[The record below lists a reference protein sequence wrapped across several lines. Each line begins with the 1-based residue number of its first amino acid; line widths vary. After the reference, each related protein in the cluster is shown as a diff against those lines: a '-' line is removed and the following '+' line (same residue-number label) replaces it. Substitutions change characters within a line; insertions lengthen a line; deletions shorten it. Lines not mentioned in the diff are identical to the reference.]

1 MAVMS
6 QIPGSVA
13 NPAKR
18 SFLQLIQDACSEL
31 GLLAPGSAI
40 GNTDQQV
47 LQLVALA
54 QREAREAYQE
64 GSPIGG
70 WQMLRQRYR
79 FQVQSTGIV
88 PVNTTLGSPTL
99 TFQTAP
105 SPAPLVGWEVSG
117 ANGSNSGLFPQSTV
131 VAGVVSPTQY
141 TMSANATQTQT
152 GTLLGLGQVAYPF
165 PTDVDHLMPSTFWDR
180 DMRWQIEGPLSP
192 QDWQSLVSGVIAT
205 GPRRRYRVMD
215 GQFFLNPVP
224 ADHNNLEYEYYSYNF
239 CQSATTQVL
248 QNRFLAD
255 TDFYL
260 LDDDTM
266 ILGLIWRFRR
276 AKGLDY
282 DQEFTTW
289 DNSMQRY
296 KSRQQSAKNLPLNA
310 TVLDYPMFI
319 GAANVPDT
327 GYGT

>member
-6 QIPGSVA
+6 QIPGSAA
-13 NPAKR
+13 NIAKR
-18 SFLQLIQDACSEL
+18 TFLQMVQDACSEL
-31 GLLAPGSAI
+31 GLLAPTLAI

-64 GSPIGG
+64 GSSIGG

-88 PVNTTLGSPTL
+88 PVHTTLGSPTL

-105 SPAPLVGWEVSG
+105 SPSPQIGWVVSG
-117 ANGSNSGLFPQSTV
+117 ANGSNSGLFPQGATV
-131 VAGVVSPTQY
+131 TAVLGPTQF
-141 TMSANATQTQT
+141 TMSGNATQTQT
-152 GTLLGLGQVAYPF
+152 GTLMGLGQIAYPF
-165 PTDVDHLMPSTFWDR
+165 PADADHLMPSTFWDR

-205 GPRRRYRVMD
+205 GPRRRYRIMD
-215 GQFFLNPVP
+215 GQFYLNPVP
-224 ADHNNLEYEYYSYNF
+224 ADNNNLEYEYYSYNY
-239 CQSATTQVL
+239 CQSALNVL

-255 TDFYL
+255 TDIYL

-282 DQEFTTW
+282 DEEYTAW
-289 DNSMQRY
+289 DNAMQRY

-310 TVLDYPMFI
+310 TVMDYPMFI
-319 GAANVPDT
+319 GAANIPDT
-327 GYGT
+327 SYGY